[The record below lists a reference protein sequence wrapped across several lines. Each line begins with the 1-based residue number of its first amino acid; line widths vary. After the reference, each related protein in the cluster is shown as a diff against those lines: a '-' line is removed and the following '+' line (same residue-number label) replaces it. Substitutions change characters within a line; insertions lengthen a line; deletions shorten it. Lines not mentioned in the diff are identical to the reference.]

1 MLGDG
6 DGDDDPF
13 EDPFEEAGR
22 SESSLGPDI
31 PEVDVPEVEVP
42 SVETNHDDFDADV
55 DPELRRTFWRL
66 VVVFDVALLAL
77 SLGPMFVYFRGDWE
91 TGGPLFALGAISFAY
106 GVLTYRR
113 YRADD
118 DAGEPDAVGE

>member
-1 MLGDG
+1 MLGDDG
-6 DGDDDPF
+6 DGGDDPF
-13 EDPFEEAGR
+13 DDPGG

-31 PEVDVPEVEVP
+31 PEVDVPEVDVPEVD
-42 SVETNHDDFDADV
+42 HDYGDADAFDADV

-77 SLGPMFVYFRGDWE
+77 SLGPMFVYFRGDWA
-91 TGGPLFALGAISFAY
+91 TGGPLFALGAVAFAY

-113 YRADD
+113 YRADNPTES
-118 DAGEPDAVGE
+118 EPVGE